1 MKGFLLIPEVGSL
14 EAECGGF
21 ELCGQ
26 QRRAAT
32 TRPGIERQRTT
43 LGGGTSVSGGEGE
56 GEGSVVES
64 TEQSIS
70 RRRS

>member
-56 GEGSVVES
+56 GSVLES
-64 TEQSIS
+64 TEQTIS